1 MPIDPVTGTIIAAGI
16 AGAGQGANAYATG
29 KMNKK
34 SREFSREMYQ
44 RTKTDNLTNWQMQ
57 NEYNSPQQQMQRLK
71 NAGLNPNMLYDKTGA
86 VIPAQNINTPDV
98 QSAQFRTPE
107 FGNIGTGLVQGYF
120 DTKIKQ
126 AQYDNFKAQNTVLL
140 QESVLKAAQAAG
152 EVVRTQGQSLSNT
165 FAEQNLTNALKKAG
179 METDKLGADIEF
191 TLSEN
196 QRRAV
201 MNSQNLQESIQRV
214 KNMATQNIN
223 DQATLNIINQNL
235 ENLRKDG
242 VIKQL
247 DINLK
252 KNGIQPTDALWQ
264 RIVAQLISDILPEG
278 GLSGIGKNIET
289 SVKNWA
295 DNKYNNLFPKNQR
308 DKSTMSWWIPKY

>member
-34 SREFSREMYQ
+34 SREFSREMYE

-120 DTKIKQ
+120 DTKIKL

-140 QESVLKAAQAAG
+140 QDAALKAAQAAG
-152 EVVRTQGQSLSNT
+152 EVVRTQGNTLDNT
-165 FAEQNLTNALKKAG
+165 FARENLQNALKKAG
-179 METDKLGADIEF
+179 METTKLGADIDF

-201 MNSQNLQESIQRV
+201 MNSQNLSESIQRV
-214 KNMATQNIN
+214 KNLATQNIN
-223 DQATLNIINQNL
+223 DKATLNVINQNYR
-235 ENLRKDG
+235 NLIKDG
-242 VIKQL
+242 TLKQL

-252 KNGIQPTDALWQ
+252 KDGVQPTDALWQ
-264 RIVAQLISDILPEG
+264 RIVAQLISDILPKG
-278 GLSGIGKNIET
+278 GLSTIGQTVYENYPKWQKDAKEWWSEKNKIGG
-289 SVKNWA
+289 VRIW
-295 DNKYNNLFPKNQR
+295 
-308 DKSTMSWWIPKY
+308 